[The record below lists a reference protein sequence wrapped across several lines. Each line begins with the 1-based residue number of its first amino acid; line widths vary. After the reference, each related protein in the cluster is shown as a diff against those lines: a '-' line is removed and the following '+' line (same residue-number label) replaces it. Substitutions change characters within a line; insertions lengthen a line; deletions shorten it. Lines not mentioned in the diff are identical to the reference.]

1 MQGKLK
7 FAVAA
12 IGLIASGPVL
22 ADITAGGGGFV
33 ELNQGPFVLDAGGG
47 AAYAGNGLQN
57 DLNVTGGALLGL
69 GPLLLD
75 SGGMLTG
82 DGREVRE
89 PGTGAMGHEASVLR
103 LIAGTG
109 GLDVLGVWGGAGAL
123 LNGTPVGGGGGG
135 AILTD
140 NILGGAPLELPGL
153 LGGLPGLAD
162 LGGLGGLL
170 GGLGS
175 LVP

>member
-12 IGLIASGPVL
+12 IGLVASGSAL

-33 ELNQGPFVLDAGGG
+33 DVNRGPLVLDAGGG
-47 AAYAGNGLQN
+47 AAYSLDGLQS
-57 DLNVTGGALLGL
+57 DLNVMGGALFGL

-75 SGGMLTG
+75 AGGMLTG
-82 DGREVRE
+82 DGREVRA

-109 GLDVLGVWGGAGAL
+109 GLDVLGAWGGAGAL

-140 NILGGAPLELPGL
+140 NILGGALPGL
-153 LGGLPGLAD
+153 SGLPGLAD

-170 GGLGS
+170 GGLGA